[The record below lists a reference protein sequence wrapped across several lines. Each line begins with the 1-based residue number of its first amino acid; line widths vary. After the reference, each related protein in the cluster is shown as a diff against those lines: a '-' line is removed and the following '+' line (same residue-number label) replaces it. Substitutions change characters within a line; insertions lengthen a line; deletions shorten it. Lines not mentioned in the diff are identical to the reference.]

1 MREITDAIA
10 GAGSRILRRVAEKGD
25 AMRMHED
32 RGVTEVEA
40 RGLLETLAGLEGVSV
55 EARRHAA
62 RLRFGL
68 DRVAE
73 RAAEAALVGG
83 VYAPARLAVATEI
96 LQDYVERARAFVAE
110 VPSATA
116 SRARRVVVEAGEPAA
131 ERRAA

>member
-1 MREITDAIA
+1 MR
-10 GAGSRILRRVAEKGD
+10 L
-25 AMRMHED
+25 HED
-32 RGVTEVEA
+32 RGAIEIEA
-40 RGLLETLAGLEGVSV
+40 RGLLETLTGLAAASV

-96 LQDYVERARAFVAE
+96 LQSYVERARAFVAE
-110 VPSATA
+110 IPAATA
-116 SRARRVVVEAGEPAA
+116 TRSRRQMVADTVEQAA
-131 ERRAA
+131 ERQAA

>member
-1 MREITDAIA
+1 M
-10 GAGSRILRRVAEKGD
+10 AEKGD
-25 AMRMHED
+25 AMRVQDD
-32 RGVTEVEA
+32 RGAIEAEA

-68 DRVAE
+68 DRVSE

-96 LQDYVERARAFVAE
+96 LEGYVERARAFVAE

-116 SRARRVVVEAGEPAA
+116 SRARRVVVDAGAPAAA
-131 ERRAA
+131 ERQATDDYRLRPAA